1 MFSVFST
8 RSSEQQEIMCV
19 YIQNL
24 NCLSMEDSAILIVE
38 DKLFQRVIKRMT
50 KKHISNGRWLFDFSA
65 DFVDKFLVCVD
76 TTFLLNFPSSLYSYY
91 SHPFI
96 SPIPKTQFFTFQFS
110 NSRNEPFFF
119 GHMMQLQRNAYVVIS
134 VLWV

>member
-1 MFSVFST
+1 M
-8 RSSEQQEIMCV
+8 
-19 YIQNL
+19 
-24 NCLSMEDSAILIVE
+24 
-38 DKLFQRVIKRMT
+38 FQRVIKRMT

-96 SPIPKTQFFTFQFS
+96 SPIPKTHFFHFFQFS

-119 GHMMQLQRNAYVVIS
+119 FLVIWCSCSVMHM
-134 VLWV
+134 LWFLCYGFKFFTWGACFIFWECWLKLCFLYGSDLLTNN